1 MTWTDRE
8 LTAWLDELLP
18 ADRMAELETQMRADS
33 QLQSRI
39 AQLIN
44 HRDQGG
50 HSVGEIWQRGG
61 LSCPS
66 RSEIG
71 GYLLETLPADQAQ
84 YVEFHLMTIGC
95 RMCQANLRDLEEY
108 ATPTQETPGRRRK
121 FFESSAGLLKPSDGE
136 GFGSDEK

>member
-18 ADRMAELETQMRADS
+18 VNRMAELELQLRDDS
-33 QLQSRI
+33 QLQSRL
-39 AQLIN
+39 AQLIS

-50 HSVGEIWQRGG
+50 HSVGEIWQRAG

-71 GYLLETLPADQAQ
+71 GYLLETLPADQSQ

-108 ATPTQETPGRRRK
+108 ATPTQETPTRRRK
-121 FFESSAGLLKPSDGE
+121 FFESSAGLLKPSDSE